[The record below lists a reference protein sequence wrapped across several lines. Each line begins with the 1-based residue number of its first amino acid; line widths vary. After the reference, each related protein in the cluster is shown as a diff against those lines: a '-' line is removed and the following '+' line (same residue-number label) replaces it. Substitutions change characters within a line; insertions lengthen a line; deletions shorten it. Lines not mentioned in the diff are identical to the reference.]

1 MASQPALSA
10 WKGSGSLCLLSHHLL
25 ACRKRKAVVLALRG
39 TMSMADI
46 VTDAVAHPEQIDNWL
61 PPHFAKVC
69 WSSTAISVAL
79 PHRMRTSSLSVPA
92 KA

>member
-1 MASQPALSA
+1 M
-10 WKGSGSLCLLSHHLL
+10 LSHHLL

-46 VTDAVAHPEQIDNWL
+46 VTDAVAHPEQIDDWL

-69 WSSTAISVAL
+69 WFSRAVFL
-79 PHRMRTSSLSVPA
+79 CPPRRMRTSSLCGYILRRSGISHAFPRSHGPGA
-92 KA
+92 